1 MQKNDQSQSH
11 PLSAAQGRILLGL
24 ARRSIA
30 ERLGL
35 PCGDP
40 GESAELYGDK
50 ALQAQRGTFVTL
62 KKHGELRGCIGSLVA
77 SESIVEGVRRN
88 ALNAAFHDSRF
99 SPLAREELEEI
110 AIEVSILTEPVLL
123 AYADGGDLLTKLR
136 KGMDGVILRKGSQSA
151 TFLPQVWEQLPRTE
165 DFLSH
170 LCRKAWLP
178 PDAWRRE
185 RLEVFVYQVQHF
197 SESP

>member
-1 MQKNDQSQSH
+1 M
-11 PLSAAQGRILLGL
+11 
-24 ARRSIA
+24 
-30 ERLGL
+30 
-35 PCGDP
+35 
-40 GESAELYGDK
+40 
-50 ALQAQRGTFVTL
+50 
-62 KKHGELRGCIGSLVA
+62 
-77 SESIVEGVRRN
+77 RRN